1 MIEINKGNLTSIA
14 TWIYILISPIL
25 VEYGYSIDQTMFVGA
40 FVGIVGLALAIYSS
54 ANPNDMEILGNKVK
68 VVDPVTD
75 NGILN
80 DEYVAGEY
88 DDI

>member
-1 MIEINKGNLTSIA
+1 MIEINKGNLTTIA

-25 VEYGYSIDQTMFVGA
+25 VEYGYSIDQTMFVGT

-54 ANPNDMEILGNKVK
+54 ANPNEMEFLGNKVK
-68 VVDPVTD
+68 VVDPVTND
-75 NGILN
+75 GILN